1 MVEKAASSEAKVVS
15 EYEWREKLA
24 KYKDELLLTKGVR
37 VTRR

>member
-1 MVEKAASSEAKVVS
+1 MVEKAASSEAKAVS

-37 VTRR
+37 VTGR

>member
-1 MVEKAASSEAKVVS
+1 MVGKAASSEAKAVS

-37 VTRR
+37 VTGR